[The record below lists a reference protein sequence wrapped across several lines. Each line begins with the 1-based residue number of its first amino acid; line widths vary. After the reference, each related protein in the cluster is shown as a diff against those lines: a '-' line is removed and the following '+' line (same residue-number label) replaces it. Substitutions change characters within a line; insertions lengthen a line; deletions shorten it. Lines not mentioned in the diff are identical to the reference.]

1 MNWKNFTV
9 RLILWLLFVAVVPII
24 TIVDKY
30 DLVKNGTL
38 KYTGWGII
46 VGVILFVLIMVI
58 LGYVLKLMKWSM
70 LKQMITGIMIV
81 IVPLIF
87 LFLLT
92 DLIANHVANIKYI
105 LIVCL
110 ISEFIAI
117 PLNPFPQMI
126 YEKNIKDLR
135 EALK

>member
-1 MNWKNFTV
+1 MNWKKFTI
-9 RLILWLLFVAVVPII
+9 RLILWLVFVAIIPII

-46 VGVILFVLIMVI
+46 VGVILFIVVMVV
-58 LGYVLKLMKWSM
+58 LGYILKLMKWSM

-87 LFLLT
+87 LFMLT

-105 LIVCL
+105 LIVCT

-126 YEKNIKDLR
+126 YEKNIQDLR